1 MLDIDIKMLPPK
13 FTDYLGWAILFC
25 LLLARIANGVID
37 SHVTVNKASGQG
49 HTIDLIQH
57 PNHTLQNYPGGQNA
71 YPKSDIEFQTQI
83 IPYEY
88 IVKFS
93 GFYKAVN
100 RQNYIDASLAKFDL
114 KTKDDSPVRYRIIKR
129 QNIMAKYPSDFDL
142 VEFYISDFDDNKTAS
157 VIETLTSHPLIKS
170 VTPQQK
176 VTRNIRSIDEEIH
189 PDEIISATSSKSK
202 DSQKNENR
210 QQRPSG
216 NVPSFIDRLM
226 HPNSSL
232 GCGDVEQEIDS
243 PQSDTNSWIRGR
255 RSLTY
260 GHSYRYTNRRLL
272 KAMPRQITATL
283 QADILWQ
290 MGVTG
295 AGVKVAIFDTGLS
308 KTHPHFK
315 KIRERT
321 NWTNEKTLNDELG
334 HGTFVAGVIASSKE
348 CLGFA
353 PDAEIHV
360 FRVFTKNQ
368 VSYTSWF
375 LDAFNYAIMKK
386 IHVLNLSI
394 GGPDFKDTPFVE
406 KVGPENTA
414 LCIPG
419 VKPCYLG
426 YKIITI
432 YILGLG
438 TYCERRDNDLC
449 YWE

>member
-1 MLDIDIKMLPPK
+1 MYQVKNIEYFNWIAL
-13 FTDYLGWAILFC
+13 LF
-25 LLLARIANGVID
+25 LIFLSGVKGAKSTLVKENGNSDQDGIVDFLQYSNHNRQNHSTAGNRYAN
-37 SHVTVNKASGQG
+37 
-49 HTIDLIQH
+49 
-57 PNHTLQNYPGGQNA
+57 PN
-71 YPKSDIEFQTQI
+71 SDIEFNTQI

-88 IVKFS
+88 IVKFT
-93 GFYKAVN
+93 GFYKAEN
-100 RQNYIDASLAKFDL
+100 RQNYINVSLAKLDFN
-114 KTKDDSPVRYRIIKR
+114 TKDDLHLKYRIIKR

-142 VEFYISDFDDNKTAS
+142 VEFQLKDSNENTRSK
-157 VIETLTSHPLIKS
+157 VIQTLISHPLIKS

-176 VTRNIRSIDEEIH
+176 VTRNIRTINADYVERNSFSNTFSDAE
-189 PDEIISATSSKSK
+189 PTNQSDRTKRK
-202 DSQKNENR
+202 TTGQ
-210 QQRPSG
+210 
-216 NVPSFIDRLM
+216 VPTLLDRLM
-226 HPNSSL
+226 HTNSSV
-232 GCGDVEQEIDS
+232 GCGENENEEEGAS
-243 PQSDTNSWIRGR
+243 LSNMNSWVRGR

-272 KAMPRQITATL
+272 KAMPRQITSTL

-386 IHVLNLSI
+386 IQVLNLSI

-406 KVGPENTA
+406 KVRNQ
-414 LCIPG
+414 CI
-419 VKPCYLG
+419 KK
-426 YKIITI
+426 KISLMEII
-432 YILGLG
+432 
-438 TYCERRDNDLC
+438 
-449 YWE
+449 

>member
-1 MLDIDIKMLPPK
+1 MYQAKNTEYFNWM
-13 FTDYLGWAILFC
+13 GLFC
-25 LLLARIANGVID
+25 LIFLSGVQRVIGTYVKEKGTSDHDGNID
-37 SHVTVNKASGQG
+37 FMHYS
-49 HTIDLIQH
+49 
-57 PNHTLQNYPGGQNA
+57 NHNRQNHSTAGNRYTDPH
-71 YPKSDIEFQTQI
+71 SDIEFNTQI

-88 IVKFS
+88 IVKFT
-93 GFYKAVN
+93 GFYKSEN
-100 RQNYIDASLAKFDL
+100 RQNYINASLAKLDL
-114 KTKDDSPVRYRIIKR
+114 KTKDDLHLKYRIIKR

-142 VEFYISDFDDNKTAS
+142 VEFQLKDSNENMRTK
-157 VIETLTSHPLIKS
+157 VIDTLLSHPLIKS
-170 VTPQQK
+170 VTPQQM
-176 VTRNIRSIDEEIH
+176 VTRNIRTLN
-189 PDEIISATSSKSK
+189 PDYTESNSFSTTSANAEAINIGDRTKRK
-202 DSQKNENR
+202 ARR
-210 QQRPSG
+210 Q
-216 NVPSFIDRLM
+216 VPTFLDRLM
-226 HPNSSL
+226 HTNSSL
-232 GCGDVEQEIDS
+232 GCVETEGEEKDAS
-243 PQSDTNSWIRGR
+243 QSNMNSWVKGR

-260 GHSYRYTNRRLL
+260 GHSSRYTNRRLL

-315 KIRERT
+315 KVRERT

-353 PDAEIHV
+353 PDAEIHI

-386 IHVLNLSI
+386 IQVLNLSI

-406 KVGPENTA
+406 KVRKYFLE
-414 LCIPG
+414 
-419 VKPCYLG
+419 KQ
-426 YKIITI
+426 
-432 YILGLG
+432 ILF
-438 TYCERRDNDLC
+438 EEKN
-449 YWE
+449 

>member
-1 MLDIDIKMLPPK
+1 MSSINWIP
-13 FTDYLGWAILFC
+13 
-25 LLLARIANGVID
+25 
-37 SHVTVNKASGQG
+37 SEESGRGGIVDFVQYS
-49 HTIDLIQH
+49 
-57 PNHTLQNYPGGQNA
+57 NHNRHSRSS
-71 YPKSDIEFQTQI
+71 PKSAAKDILGHENRNQSDKMEEFSTKI
-83 IPYEY
+83 IPQEY

-93 GFYKAVN
+93 AFYKAEK
-100 RQNYIDASLAKFDL
+100 RQNYIDASFNKFKNQL
-114 KTKDDSPVRYRIIKR
+114 KTKDGFDVKYRIIKR

-142 VEFYISDFDDNKTAS
+142 VEIYLNPNDAYENRKTN
-157 VIETLTSHPLIKS
+157 VIEHLTSHPLIKS
-170 VTPQQK
+170 VTPQLM
-176 VTRNIRSIDEEIH
+176 VTRNIQTIHDGGTAGDET
-189 PDEIISATSSKSK
+189 TSLSLK
-202 DSQKNENR
+202 DTLDSLSQLKDL
-210 QQRPSG
+210 PSQS
-216 NVPSFIDRLM
+216 PTFLDLLM
-226 HPNSSL
+226 NSSMPSPNCL
-232 GCGDVEQEIDS
+232 ESGATNQEGDIR
-243 PQSDTNSWIRGR
+243 SWLQGR

-406 KVGPENTA
+406 KV
-414 LCIPG
+414 
-419 VKPCYLG
+419 
-426 YKIITI
+426 I
-432 YILGLG
+432 YVFPSNVWVSMSTL
-438 TYCERRDNDLC
+438 
-449 YWE
+449 

>member
-1 MLDIDIKMLPPK
+1 M
-13 FTDYLGWAILFC
+13 FHGQNTEHVNWATLMSM
-25 LLLARIANGVID
+25 LLLSGVKVVQIDAHAREPTSSAYNLNRY
-37 SHVTVNKASGQG
+37 S
-49 HTIDLIQH
+49 
-57 PNHTLQNYPGGQNA
+57 NHDRQNYSPRNSNDTHYQSN
-71 YPKSDIEFQTQI
+71 IEYSTQI

-93 GFYKAVN
+93 GFYKADN
-100 RQNYIDASLAKFDL
+100 RQNFIDASLSKFNL
-114 KTKDDSPVRYRIIKR
+114 NTKDDINFQYRIIKR
-129 QNIMAKYPSDFDL
+129 QNIMSKYPSDFDL
-142 VEFYISDFDDNKTAS
+142 VEFYFNGSNENQTHKVMES
-157 VIETLTSHPLIKS
+157 LVSHPLIKS

-176 VTRNIRSIDEEIH
+176 VTRSLREVNKEQSEDNSFSTTSKNSEINDH
-189 PDEIISATSSKSK
+189 GDDFKSVYG
-202 DSQKNENR
+202 Q
-210 QQRPSG
+210 
-216 NVPSFIDRLM
+216 VPTFIDRLL
-226 HPNSSL
+226 HYNTSG
-232 GCGDVEQEIDS
+232 GCGDTEGDDVKTQGS
-243 PQSDTNSWIRGR
+243 MNSWIRGR

-353 PDAEIHV
+353 PDAELHI

-386 IHVLNLSI
+386 INVLNLSI

-406 KVGPENTA
+406 KV
-414 LCIPG
+414 
-419 VKPCYLG
+419 
-426 YKIITI
+426 IIVF
-432 YILGLG
+432 ILLLI
-438 TYCERRDNDLC
+438 TSFTFFHSER
-449 YWE
+449 Y

>member
-1 MLDIDIKMLPPK
+1 MSSMNWKPSEEIGRVGIVDFVQYSNHNRHTHSSSKTTANDFLGHENRNQSDKM
-13 FTDYLGWAILFC
+13 A
-25 LLLARIANGVID
+25 
-37 SHVTVNKASGQG
+37 
-49 HTIDLIQH
+49 
-57 PNHTLQNYPGGQNA
+57 
-71 YPKSDIEFQTQI
+71 EFSTKI
-83 IPYEY
+83 IPQEY

-93 GFYKAVN
+93 AFYKADK
-100 RQNYIDASLAKFDL
+100 RQNYIDASFNKL
-114 KTKDDSPVRYRIIKR
+114 KTKDDFHVKYRIIKR

-142 VEFYISDFDDNKTAS
+142 VEIYLNPNDAYENRTTN
-157 VIETLTSHPLIKS
+157 VIEHLTSHPLIKS
-170 VTPQQK
+170 VTPQLM
-176 VTRNIRSIDEEIH
+176 VTRNIQTIHDGDITADETTSTPLKDTLDSLSQLKDLPSQSPTFLGLLMNSSMPSLDCVE
-189 PDEIISATSSKSK
+189 SGATS
-202 DSQKNENR
+202 QE
-210 QQRPSG
+210 
-216 NVPSFIDRLM
+216 
-226 HPNSSL
+226 
-232 GCGDVEQEIDS
+232 GDIR
-243 PQSDTNSWIRGR
+243 SWLQGR

-406 KVGPENTA
+406 KV
-414 LCIPG
+414 I
-419 VKPCYLG
+419 YLFHSNVLVSMSTLQ
-426 YKIITI
+426 IIDLKVFCFE
-432 YILGLG
+432 YIFDHTFRFGS
-438 TYCERRDNDLC
+438 
-449 YWE
+449 

>member
-1 MLDIDIKMLPPK
+1 MPHAKN
-13 FTDYLGWAILFC
+13 TDYLNWATLFC
-25 LLLARIANGVID
+25 LLIASSVKGVID
-37 SHVTVNKASGQG
+37 SHVKENKASGPD
-49 HTIDLIQH
+49 HIIDLIH
-57 PNHTLQNYPGGQNA
+57 PPNHTLKDYSGEQNSYSQ
-71 YPKSDIEFQTQI
+71 SDIEFQTQI

-93 GFYKAVN
+93 GFYKAEN

-114 KTKDDSPVRYRIIKR
+114 KTKDDSHVRYRIIKR

-142 VEFYISDFDDNKTAS
+142 VEFYMSDFDDNKTAS

-176 VTRNIRSIDEEIH
+176 VTRSIRSINKEKDPEETF
-189 PDEIISATSSKSK
+189 SATPSNSESSPK
-202 DSQKNENR
+202 DENP
-210 QQRPSG
+210 QQRASG
-216 NVPSFIDRLM
+216 QVPTFIDRLM

-406 KVGPENTA
+406 KVRAYEITFTFHDNLKHVTPVT
-414 LCIPG
+414 
-419 VKPCYLG
+419 
-426 YKIITI
+426 KIIGI

-438 TYCERRDNDLC
+438 AYCKWRDNDLC

>member
-1 MLDIDIKMLPPK
+1 MISTMYRKRNKNSKL
-13 FTDYLGWAILFC
+13 FYWTILVHLMFVS
-25 LLLARIANGVID
+25 AVNGVIGSYAKENAQSD
-37 SHVTVNKASGQG
+37 HGSIT
-49 HTIDLIQH
+49 DFIQYSNH
-57 PNHTLQNYPGGQNA
+57 QRQNNSTSSDRNPNRH
-71 YPKSDIEFQTQI
+71 SDIQFSTEI

-88 IVKFS
+88 IVKFN
-93 GFYKAVN
+93 GFYKAEN
-100 RQNYIDASLAKFDL
+100 RQNYINASLAKLDL
-114 KTKDDSPVRYRIIKR
+114 KTKDELHLKYRIIKR

-142 VEFYISDFDDNKTAS
+142 VEFQLNGSNENMKS
-157 VIETLTSHPLIKS
+157 KVIETLLSHPIIKS

-176 VTRNIRSIDEEIH
+176 VTRSIRTINDHSDSSSY
-189 PDEIISATSSKSK
+189 PSTSSSPESTSQG
-202 DSQKNENR
+202 DSGKKK
-210 QQRPSG
+210 PSG
-216 NVPSFIDRLM
+216 NVPTFLDRLM
-226 HPNSSL
+226 NPNSSI
-232 GCGDVEQEIDS
+232 GCAEVEGDDDV
-243 PQSDTNSWIRGR
+243 NLNNMNAWVRGR
-255 RSLTY
+255 RSLNY

-386 IHVLNLSI
+386 IQVLNLSI

-406 KVGPENTA
+406 KVG
-414 LCIPG
+414 LQ
-419 VKPCYLG
+419 
-426 YKIITI
+426 
-432 YILGLG
+432 
-438 TYCERRDNDLC
+438 
-449 YWE
+449 

>member
-1 MLDIDIKMLPPK
+1 MMYQAKNTEYFNWI
-13 FTDYLGWAILFC
+13 TLFC
-25 LLLARIANGVID
+25 LIFLSGVKGVID
-37 SHVTVNKASGQG
+37 TYVKDNGSSDHDGI
-49 HTIDLIQH
+49 IDFIH
-57 PNHTLQNYPGGQNA
+57 YSNHNRQNHSTAGNPYTNPH
-71 YPKSDIEFQTQI
+71 SDIQFNTQI

-88 IVKFS
+88 IVKFT
-93 GFYKAVN
+93 GFYKAEN
-100 RQNYIDASLAKFDL
+100 RQNYINASLAKLDL
-114 KTKDDSPVRYRIIKR
+114 KTKDDMHLKYRIIKR

-142 VEFYISDFDDNKTAS
+142 VEFQLKDPNENMRSK
-157 VIETLTSHPLIKS
+157 VIETLVSHPLIKS

-176 VTRNIRSIDEEIH
+176 VTRNIRTINTENTESNSYPTTSANAESISIGDRNKKK
-189 PDEIISATSSKSK
+189 ATG
-202 DSQKNENR
+202 Q
-210 QQRPSG
+210 
-216 NVPSFIDRLM
+216 VPTFLDRLM
-226 HPNSSL
+226 HTNSSV
-232 GCGDVEQEIDS
+232 GCVENEGEEEDATLS
-243 PQSDTNSWIRGR
+243 NMNSWVRGR

-295 AGVKVAIFDTGLS
+295 LGVKVAIFDTGLS

-386 IHVLNLSI
+386 IQVLNLSI

-406 KVGPENTA
+406 KVRN
-414 LCIPG
+414 
-419 VKPCYLG
+419 
-426 YKIITI
+426 
-432 YILGLG
+432 
-438 TYCERRDNDLC
+438 YCQGKQIVFEGKDLN
-449 YWE
+449 E

>member
-1 MLDIDIKMLPPK
+1 MRSLKNRG
-13 FTDYLGWAILFC
+13 YFC
-25 LLLARIANGVID
+25 WPTVLSLLVFLND
-37 SHVTVNKASGQG
+37 
-49 HTIDLIQH
+49 
-57 PNHTLQNYPGGQNA
+57 
-71 YPKSDIEFQTQI
+71 PKSVMSSINWIPSEESGRGGIVDFVQYSNHNRHSRSSPKSAVKDFLSHENRNQSDKMEEFSTKI
-83 IPYEY
+83 IPQEY

-93 GFYKAVN
+93 AFYKAEK
-100 RQNYIDASLAKFDL
+100 RQNYIDASFNKFKNQL
-114 KTKDDSPVRYRIIKR
+114 KTKDGFDVKYRIIKR

-142 VEFYISDFDDNKTAS
+142 VEIYLNPNDAYENRKTN
-157 VIETLTSHPLIKS
+157 VIEHLTSHPLIKS
-170 VTPQQK
+170 VTPQLM
-176 VTRNIRSIDEEIH
+176 VTRNIQTIHDGGTAGDET
-189 PDEIISATSSKSK
+189 TSLLLK
-202 DSQKNENR
+202 DTLDSLSQLKDL
-210 QQRPSG
+210 PSQS
-216 NVPSFIDRLM
+216 PTFLDLLM
-226 HPNSSL
+226 NSSMPSPNCL
-232 GCGDVEQEIDS
+232 ESGATNQEGDIR
-243 PQSDTNSWIRGR
+243 SWLQGR

-334 HGTFVAGVIASSKE
+334 HGTFVAGVVASSKE

-406 KVGPENTA
+406 KV
-414 LCIPG
+414 
-419 VKPCYLG
+419 
-426 YKIITI
+426 I
-432 YILGLG
+432 YVFPSNVWVSMSTL
-438 TYCERRDNDLC
+438 
-449 YWE
+449 

>member
-1 MLDIDIKMLPPK
+1 MTLS
-13 FTDYLGWAILFC
+13 LF
-25 LLLARIANGVID
+25 
-37 SHVTVNKASGQG
+37 
-49 HTIDLIQH
+49 
-57 PNHTLQNYPGGQNA
+57 Y
-71 YPKSDIEFQTQI
+71 
-83 IPYEY
+83 
-88 IVKFS
+88 
-93 GFYKAVN
+93 
-100 RQNYIDASLAKFDL
+100 
-114 KTKDDSPVRYRIIKR
+114 
-129 QNIMAKYPSDFDL
+129 QNI
-142 VEFYISDFDDNKTAS
+142 S
-157 VIETLTSHPLIKS
+157 V
-170 VTPQQK
+170 
-176 VTRNIRSIDEEIH
+176 R
-189 PDEIISATSSKSK
+189 
-202 DSQKNENR
+202 
-210 QQRPSG
+210 
-216 NVPSFIDRLM
+216 
-226 HPNSSL
+226 
-232 GCGDVEQEIDS
+232 CGDSEQEIDS
-243 PQSDTNSWIRGR
+243 SEGDTAAWIRGR

-406 KVGPENTA
+406 KVMNEKT
-414 LCIPG
+414 
-419 VKPCYLG
+419 
-426 YKIITI
+426 
-432 YILGLG
+432 
-438 TYCERRDNDLC
+438 
-449 YWE
+449 

>member
-1 MLDIDIKMLPPK
+1 MPSLN
-13 FTDYLGWAILFC
+13 C
-25 LLLARIANGVID
+25 VD
-37 SHVTVNKASGQG
+37 SGATNQEG
-49 HTIDLIQH
+49 D
-57 PNHTLQNYPGGQNA
+57 
-71 YPKSDIEFQTQI
+71 
-83 IPYEY
+83 
-88 IVKFS
+88 
-93 GFYKAVN
+93 
-100 RQNYIDASLAKFDL
+100 
-114 KTKDDSPVRYRIIKR
+114 
-129 QNIMAKYPSDFDL
+129 
-142 VEFYISDFDDNKTAS
+142 
-157 VIETLTSHPLIKS
+157 
-170 VTPQQK
+170 
-176 VTRNIRSIDEEIH
+176 IRSWLE
-189 PDEIISATSSKSK
+189 
-202 DSQKNENR
+202 
-210 QQRPSG
+210 
-216 NVPSFIDRLM
+216 
-226 HPNSSL
+226 
-232 GCGDVEQEIDS
+232 
-243 PQSDTNSWIRGR
+243 GR

-406 KVGPENTA
+406 KVIFNS
-414 LCIPG
+414 
-419 VKPCYLG
+419 
-426 YKIITI
+426 
-432 YILGLG
+432 
-438 TYCERRDNDLC
+438 
-449 YWE
+449 

>member
-1 MLDIDIKMLPPK
+1 MRSLKNRG
-13 FTDYLGWAILFC
+13 YFC
-25 LLLARIANGVID
+25 WPTVLSLLVFLND
-37 SHVTVNKASGQG
+37 
-49 HTIDLIQH
+49 
-57 PNHTLQNYPGGQNA
+57 
-71 YPKSDIEFQTQI
+71 PKSVMSSINWIPSEESGRGGIVDFVQYSNHNRHTRSSSKTTANDFLGHENRNQSDKMAEFSTKI
-83 IPYEY
+83 IPQEY

-93 GFYKAVN
+93 AFYKADK
-100 RQNYIDASLAKFDL
+100 RQNYIDASFDKLKTQL
-114 KTKDDSPVRYRIIKR
+114 KTKDDFHVKYRIIKR

-142 VEFYISDFDDNKTAS
+142 VEIYLNPNDAYENRKTN
-157 VIETLTSHPLIKS
+157 VIEHLTSHPLIKS
-170 VTPQQK
+170 VTPQLM
-176 VTRNIRSIDEEIH
+176 VTRNIQTIHDGGTAGDET
-189 PDEIISATSSKSK
+189 TSLSLK
-202 DSQKNENR
+202 DTLDSLSQLKDL
-210 QQRPSG
+210 PSQS
-216 NVPSFIDRLM
+216 PTFLDLLM
-226 HPNSSL
+226 NSSMPSPNCL
-232 GCGDVEQEIDS
+232 ESGATNQEGDIR
-243 PQSDTNSWIRGR
+243 SWLQGR

-334 HGTFVAGVIASSKE
+334 HGTFVAGVVASSKE

-406 KVGPENTA
+406 KVIYLFPSNV
-414 LCIPG
+414 LVSMFDLKVICFKCIFNHKFRFG
-419 VKPCYLG
+419 S
-426 YKIITI
+426 
-432 YILGLG
+432 
-438 TYCERRDNDLC
+438 
-449 YWE
+449 

>member
-1 MLDIDIKMLPPK
+1 MFHTKN
-13 FTDYLGWAILFC
+13 TDYLNWTTLFC
-25 LLLARIANGVID
+25 LLFVSGVKGVID
-37 SHVTVNKASGQG
+37 SYVKENKDNN
-49 HTIDLIQH
+49 HDHIIDFIRH
-57 PNHTLQNYPGGQNA
+57 PNNTDRDNSGEQKTLLQ
-71 YPKSDIEFQTQI
+71 SDIEFQTQI

-93 GFYKAVN
+93 GFYKAEN
-100 RQNYIDASLAKFDL
+100 RQNYIDASLAKLDL
-114 KTKDDSPVRYRIIKR
+114 KTKDDPRVRYRIIKR

-142 VEFYISDFDDNKTAS
+142 VEFYMIDFDDNKKAN

-176 VTRNIRSIDEEIH
+176 VTRNIRSIEND
-189 PDEIISATSSKSK
+189 AARGFAFSSSPANLKT
-202 DSQKNENR
+202 SQKDEHFHHK
-210 QQRPSG
+210 PPG
-216 NVPSFIDRLM
+216 HVPTLFDRLFYQ
-226 HPNSSL
+226 NVSV
-232 GCGDVEQEIDS
+232 GCSDSEQEMELS
-243 PQSDTNSWIRGR
+243 QSDSSAWIRGR

-406 KVGPENTA
+406 KV
-414 LCIPG
+414 
-419 VKPCYLG
+419 K
-426 YKIITI
+426 YKK
-432 YILGLG
+432 LN
-438 TYCERRDNDLC
+438 E
-449 YWE
+449 

>member
-1 MLDIDIKMLPPK
+1 MSSINWIP
-13 FTDYLGWAILFC
+13 
-25 LLLARIANGVID
+25 
-37 SHVTVNKASGQG
+37 SEESGRGGIVDFVQYS
-49 HTIDLIQH
+49 
-57 PNHTLQNYPGGQNA
+57 NHNRHSRSS
-71 YPKSDIEFQTQI
+71 PKSAAKDILGHENRNQSDKMEEFSTKI
-83 IPYEY
+83 IPQEY

-93 GFYKAVN
+93 AFYKADK
-100 RQNYIDASLAKFDL
+100 RQNYIDASFNKFKNQL
-114 KTKDDSPVRYRIIKR
+114 KTKDDFHVKYRIIKR

-142 VEFYISDFDDNKTAS
+142 VEIYLNPNDAYENRKTN
-157 VIETLTSHPLIKS
+157 VIEHLTSHPLIKG
-170 VTPQQK
+170 VTPQLM
-176 VTRNIRSIDEEIH
+176 VTRNIQTIHDGDITADETTSTPLKDTLDSLSQLKDLPSQSPTFLGLLMNSSMPSLNCVE
-189 PDEIISATSSKSK
+189 SGATS
-202 DSQKNENR
+202 QE
-210 QQRPSG
+210 
-216 NVPSFIDRLM
+216 
-226 HPNSSL
+226 
-232 GCGDVEQEIDS
+232 GDIR
-243 PQSDTNSWIRGR
+243 SWLQGR

-334 HGTFVAGVIASSKE
+334 HGTFVAGVVASSKE

-406 KVGPENTA
+406 KV
-414 LCIPG
+414 I
-419 VKPCYLG
+419 YLFPSNVLVSMSILIQK
-426 YKIITI
+426 YSVLNI
-432 YILGLG
+432 Y
-438 TYCERRDNDLC
+438 
-449 YWE
+449 

>member
-1 MLDIDIKMLPPK
+1 MRSLKNRG
-13 FTDYLGWAILFC
+13 YFC
-25 LLLARIANGVID
+25 WPTVLSLLVFLND
-37 SHVTVNKASGQG
+37 
-49 HTIDLIQH
+49 
-57 PNHTLQNYPGGQNA
+57 
-71 YPKSDIEFQTQI
+71 PKSVMSSINWIPSEESGRGGIVDFVQYSNHNRHSRSSPKSAVKDFLSHENRNQSDKMEEFSTKI
-83 IPYEY
+83 IPQEY

-93 GFYKAVN
+93 AFYKAEK
-100 RQNYIDASLAKFDL
+100 RQNYIDASFNKFKNQL
-114 KTKDDSPVRYRIIKR
+114 KTKDGFDVKYRIIKR

-142 VEFYISDFDDNKTAS
+142 VEIYLNPNDAYENRKTN
-157 VIETLTSHPLIKS
+157 VIEHLTSHPLIKS
-170 VTPQQK
+170 VTPQLM
-176 VTRNIRSIDEEIH
+176 VTRNIQTIHDGGTAGDET
-189 PDEIISATSSKSK
+189 TSLSLK
-202 DSQKNENR
+202 DTLDSLSQLKDL
-210 QQRPSG
+210 PSQS
-216 NVPSFIDRLM
+216 PTFLDLLM
-226 HPNSSL
+226 NSSMPSPNCL
-232 GCGDVEQEIDS
+232 ESGATNQEGDIR
-243 PQSDTNSWIRGR
+243 SWLQGR

-406 KVGPENTA
+406 KV
-414 LCIPG
+414 
-419 VKPCYLG
+419 
-426 YKIITI
+426 I
-432 YILGLG
+432 YVFPSNVWVSMSTL
-438 TYCERRDNDLC
+438 
-449 YWE
+449 

>member
-1 MLDIDIKMLPPK
+1 MFHTKN
-13 FTDYLGWAILFC
+13 TDYLNWRALFC
-25 LLLARIANGVID
+25 LLLVSGVKGVID
-37 SHVTVNKASGQG
+37 SYVKETKHS
-49 HTIDLIQH
+49 
-57 PNHTLQNYPGGQNA
+57 NHEHMDFIRLQNHSSQENSDVQQSYQQ
-71 YPKSDIEFQTQI
+71 SDIEFQTQI

-93 GFYKAVN
+93 GFYKAEN
-100 RQNYIDASLAKFDL
+100 RQNFIDASLAKLDL
-114 KTKDDSPVRYRIIKR
+114 KTKDESHVRYRIIKR

-142 VEFYISDFDDNKTAS
+142 VELYMKDFDDNKTAN

-176 VTRNIRSIDEEIH
+176 VTRNIRSVDSNLDQVDKFPDSPLQQDAPHKDENFH
-189 PDEIISATSSKSK
+189 PKTSG
-202 DSQKNENR
+202 QI
-210 QQRPSG
+210 
-216 NVPSFIDRLM
+216 PSFIDRLF
-226 HPNSSL
+226 HQNVSV
-232 GCGDVEQEIDS
+232 GCGDSEQEIDS
-243 PQSDTNSWIRGR
+243 SQSDSTAWIRGR

-348 CLGFA
+348 CVGFA

-406 KVGPENTA
+406 KVMNKKTLPSF
-414 LCIPG
+414 L
-419 VKPCYLG
+419 
-426 YKIITI
+426 
-432 YILGLG
+432 
-438 TYCERRDNDLC
+438 
-449 YWE
+449 

>member
-1 MLDIDIKMLPPK
+1 MCSKNIYCNVVVISTEHQLL
-13 FTDYLGWAILFC
+13 ILSNMRSLKNRGYFC
-25 LLLARIANGVID
+25 WPTVLSLLVFLND
-37 SHVTVNKASGQG
+37 
-49 HTIDLIQH
+49 
-57 PNHTLQNYPGGQNA
+57 
-71 YPKSDIEFQTQI
+71 PKSVMSSINWIPSEESGRGGIVDFVQYSNHNRHTRPSPKSAAKDFLGHENRNQSDKMEEFSTKI
-83 IPYEY
+83 IPQEY

-93 GFYKAVN
+93 AFYKAEK
-100 RQNYIDASLAKFDL
+100 RQNYIDASFNKFKNQL
-114 KTKDDSPVRYRIIKR
+114 KTKDGFDVKYRIIKR

-142 VEFYISDFDDNKTAS
+142 VEIYLNPNDAYENRKTN
-157 VIETLTSHPLIKS
+157 VIEHLTSHPLIKS
-170 VTPQQK
+170 VTPQLM
-176 VTRNIRSIDEEIH
+176 VTRNIQTIHDGGTAGDET
-189 PDEIISATSSKSK
+189 TSLSLK
-202 DSQKNENR
+202 DTLDSLSQLKDL
-210 QQRPSG
+210 PSQS
-216 NVPSFIDRLM
+216 PTFLDLLM
-226 HPNSSL
+226 NSSMPSPNCL
-232 GCGDVEQEIDS
+232 ESGATNQEGDIR
-243 PQSDTNSWIRGR
+243 SWLQGR

-334 HGTFVAGVIASSKE
+334 HGTFVAGVVASSKE

-406 KVGPENTA
+406 KV
-414 LCIPG
+414 
-419 VKPCYLG
+419 
-426 YKIITI
+426 I
-432 YILGLG
+432 YVFPS
-438 TYCERRDNDLC
+438 NV
-449 YWE
+449 WVSM

>member
-1 MLDIDIKMLPPK
+1 MCSKNIYCNVVVISTEHQLL
-13 FTDYLGWAILFC
+13 ILSNMRSLKNRGYFC
-25 LLLARIANGVID
+25 WPTVLSLLVFLND
-37 SHVTVNKASGQG
+37 
-49 HTIDLIQH
+49 
-57 PNHTLQNYPGGQNA
+57 
-71 YPKSDIEFQTQI
+71 PKSVMSSINWIPSEESGRGGIVDFVQYSNHNRHSRSSPKSAVKDFLSHENRNQSDKMEEFSTKI
-83 IPYEY
+83 IPQEY

-93 GFYKAVN
+93 AFYKAEK
-100 RQNYIDASLAKFDL
+100 RQNYIDASFNKFKNQL
-114 KTKDDSPVRYRIIKR
+114 KTKDGFDVKYRIIKR

-142 VEFYISDFDDNKTAS
+142 VEIYLNPNDAYENRKTN
-157 VIETLTSHPLIKS
+157 VIEHLTSHPLIKS
-170 VTPQQK
+170 VTPQLM
-176 VTRNIRSIDEEIH
+176 VTRNIQTIHDGGTAGDET
-189 PDEIISATSSKSK
+189 TSLSLK
-202 DSQKNENR
+202 DTLDSLSQLKDL
-210 QQRPSG
+210 PSQS
-216 NVPSFIDRLM
+216 PTFLDLLM
-226 HPNSSL
+226 NSSMPSPNCL
-232 GCGDVEQEIDS
+232 ESGATNQEGDIR
-243 PQSDTNSWIRGR
+243 SWLQGR

-334 HGTFVAGVIASSKE
+334 HGTFVAGVVASSKE

-406 KVGPENTA
+406 KV
-414 LCIPG
+414 
-419 VKPCYLG
+419 
-426 YKIITI
+426 I
-432 YILGLG
+432 YVFPS
-438 TYCERRDNDLC
+438 NV
-449 YWE
+449 WVSM